1 MDKITLRG
9 HHLLCTRLFSGNGY
23 NQIFTEHMK
32 EIVARIDVDKYKKF
46 GAFPRAKELLLVC
59 GTDDICRKCPNFSE
73 KEKYCILG
81 NEDVQKK
88 DRLTLEYAGLLE
100 NRLYTLQEAEAGVRR
115 ISREQFE
122 EICSSCRWYGKF
134 CRYEEL
140 FEYVNFI

>member
-1 MDKITLRG
+1 MDRIILRG

-32 EIVARIDVDKYKKF
+32 EIVARTGTDKYKKF
-46 GAFPRAKELLLVC
+46 GVFPQAKGIRLIC
-59 GTDDICRKCPNFSE
+59 GTDDICRKCPNLSE
-73 KEKYCILG
+73 NKQYCILG

-100 NRLYTLQEAEAGVRR
+100 NGLYTLEEAERGVKQ
-115 ISREQFE
+115 INREQFD
-122 EICSSCRWYGKF
+122 EICGSCRWYGKY

-140 FEYVNFI
+140 F

>member
-1 MDKITLRG
+1 MDKIILRG

-23 NQIFTEHMK
+23 HQTFTEHMK
-32 EIVARIDVDKYKKF
+32 EIVVRIGADKYKKF
-46 GAFPRAKELLLVC
+46 GAFPQAKELQIIC
-59 GTDDICRKCPNFSE
+59 GTDDICGKCPNLSG
-73 KEKYCILG
+73 KKKKYCILG

-100 NRLYTLQEAEAGVRR
+100 NGLYTLEEAEKGVKR

-122 EICSSCRWYGKF
+122 EICGSCRWYGEY

-140 FEYVNFI
+140 F